1 MTVHSC
7 MSDRNFRTDS
17 RYGDLRLTKRTL
29 FCISPHTRKSLSMS
43 LKTVAQKLQVREGQ
57 KLLLVNPP
65 QDYSELLAKQL
76 PENVMMV
83 KGTGEADVIQVF
95 ISSKSQ
101 LNEQLGKLRKLLHP
115 KGILWVTYPKGTSKI
130 KTDINR
136 DIIRKEAERF
146 GLEAVAIFSVDNDWS
161 ALRLKRA

>member
-1 MTVHSC
+1 
-7 MSDRNFRTDS
+7 
-17 RYGDLRLTKRTL
+17 
-29 FCISPHTRKSLSMS
+29 MS

-76 PENVMMV
+76 PKNVVMV

-95 ISSKSQ
+95 TSSKSQ
-101 LNEQLGKLRKLLHP
+101 LNEQLGKLRKLLPP

-161 ALRLKRA
+161 ALRLKHVSSAMRFQFPAAHLARKLNFTKNPKLLYSQGRLRH

>member
-1 MTVHSC
+1 
-7 MSDRNFRTDS
+7 
-17 RYGDLRLTKRTL
+17 
-29 FCISPHTRKSLSMS
+29 MS

-65 QDYSELLAKQL
+65 RDYSELLVKQL
-76 PENVMMV
+76 PKNVVML

-95 ISSKSQ
+95 TSSNSQ
-101 LNEQLGKLRKLLHP
+101 LNEQLGKLRKLLPP

-130 KTDINR
+130 KTDVNR
-136 DIIRKEAERF
+136 DIIRKEAEKF

-161 ALRLKRA
+161 ALRLKHA